1 MISSDGGLRWWGRY
15 AVERRENREQ
25 LMRVRHG
32 LINFGMIVISLG
44 ASDGRGEC
52 RQERLV

>member
-1 MISSDGGLRWWGRY
+1 M
-15 AVERRENREQ
+15 
-25 LMRVRHG
+25 MVRHE
-32 LINFGMIVISLG
+32 LINFGLIVISLG